1 MIQVFLRF
9 KALAI
14 RVALEYR
21 ANFWLMVG
29 SGILM
34 RGVFILIVMVI
45 YHNIPAVA
53 GWKEAEMFLIIGLLL
68 SAEGISNVFCDGP
81 WHLGE
86 HIYRGTLDVMLARP
100 ISPLFQVLCYGM
112 GLQGFG
118 IFPLGLG
125 ISVWSM
131 AALGYLTPLYI
142 ACALIAVICGVV
154 LRVAS
159 TFLFAS
165 TLFYFKGANL
175 NIPFLAHTI
184 GEFGRYPVSIY
195 PFWMRIILLYIIPTG
210 FIGYI
215 PALIMRESR
224 PLMILVI
231 PAMTAVYALAV
242 RFVFYRGIRHYESM
256 GM

>member
-1 MIQVFLRF
+1 MAGVFLKF
-9 KALAI
+9 KTLAV

-21 ANFWLMVG
+21 ANFWLMVF

-34 RGVFILIVMVI
+34 RGIFILVVMVI
-45 YHNIPAVA
+45 YHNLPAVA
-53 GWKEAEMFLIIGLLL
+53 GWKEEELFLIIGLLL
-68 SAEGISNVFCDGP
+68 AAEGVSNVFFDGP

-86 HIYRGTLDVMLARP
+86 HIYRGTLDVMLVRP
-100 ISPLFQVLCYGM
+100 VSPLFQVLCQGM

-125 ISVWSM
+125 ILIWSL
-131 AALGYLTPLYI
+131 AALHYLSPLYVLF
-142 ACALIAVICGVV
+142 ALAAVLCGVA

-184 GEFGRYPVSIY
+184 GELGRYPVSIY

-215 PALIMRESR
+215 PALAMRESR
-224 PLMILVI
+224 PLLM
-231 PAMTAVYALAV
+231 LAV
-242 RFVFYRGIRHYESM
+242 PAVTVLYSLVTRFVFYRGIRRYESV